1 MINEIGIGFINK
13 DSIKD
18 ELESNELQ
26 IADYFKNILKDSFT
40 IVYNNKKKNLILDKF
55 IKVLKDTINKSD
67 C

>member
-26 IADYFKNILKDSFT
+26 IADYFKNIPKDSFT